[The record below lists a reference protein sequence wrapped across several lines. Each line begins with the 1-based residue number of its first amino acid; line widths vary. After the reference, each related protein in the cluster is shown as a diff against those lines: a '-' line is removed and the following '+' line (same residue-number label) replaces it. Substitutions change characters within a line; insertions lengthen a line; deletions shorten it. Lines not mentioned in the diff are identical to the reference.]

1 MENRG
6 LWKDNKPSDNKSQ
19 RTLNYFIVVKI
30 RLCNFLGI
38 KEKQSSIALDP
49 MSFINSTACLRAA
62 GSTKTWSFLEV
73 LCTSLKLP
81 ICIKL
86 WGKRGGGGGGTI
98 YRPR

>member
-62 GSTKTWSFLEV
+62 GSTKNYVIIRPLKSQSWKEDDLE
-73 LCTSLKLP
+73 LLRSSL
-81 ICIKL
+81 
-86 WGKRGGGGGGTI
+86 
-98 YRPR
+98 YQS